1 MEITKEVSIK
11 SETDLHYK
19 IIEYIRLYF
28 SNIIIVPGLGEH
40 QINSKIR
47 TDAYMKGYKS
57 GSPDILILNQHHIYN
72 GLAIELKTPMNTGRL
87 SSNQKSYLEEL
98 KMNNFKIIIS
108 NDYAF
113 IIHELETYFSGI
125 RFSCIHCSRKFTSI
139 DGRENH
145 YLNFHKINT

>member
-40 QINSKIR
+40 QFNTKIR

-57 GSPDILILNQHHIYN
+57 GAPDILILNQHHIYN
-72 GLAIELKTPMNTGRL
+72 GLAIELNPYEQRHIITKP
-87 SSNQKSYLEEL
+87 KEL
-98 KMNNFKIIIS
+98 FRRTKN
-108 NDYAF
+108 
-113 IIHELETYFSGI
+113 E
-125 RFSCIHCSRKFTSI
+125 
-139 DGRENH
+139 
-145 YLNFHKINT
+145 